1 MVSSRSRTLRLSMR
15 SSPVRKVD
23 DSLADP
29 DELAELEE
37 GDFEGALPPRV
48 VPDSS
53 RASFRPRR
61 EKRFF
66 SLNGVGD
73 RVGSRFGPARRARR
87 LAASMLLGGARSY

>member
-1 MVSSRSRTLRLSMR
+1 MRLSMR

-23 DSLADP
+23 DSP
-29 DELAELEE
+29 VVVVELAES
-37 GDFEGALPPRV
+37 DFEGELPPTA

-87 LAASMLLGGARSY
+87 HAASTLLGAARSY

>member
-1 MVSSRSRTLRLSMR
+1 LRLSMR

-23 DSLADP
+23 DSFDEV
-29 DELAELEE
+29 DELPES
-37 GDFEGALPPRV
+37 DFEGEPPPRD

-53 RASFRPRR
+53 RASLRPRR

-87 LAASMLLGGARSY
+87 IAAFALLGDARSY

>member
-23 DSLADP
+23 DSLAEP
-29 DELAELEE
+29 VELPEPES
-37 GDFEGALPPRV
+37 DFEGALPPTA
-48 VPDSS
+48 VPESS

-73 RVGSRFGPARRARR
+73 RVGSRLGPARGARR
-87 LAASMLLGGARSY
+87 LAAATLLGGARSY